1 MASRAPRVGPGT
13 GCEVFCIW
21 PWTPVF
27 RPSILWA
34 VTESLT
40 IQGRCLSPDQLQQ
53 LRQWVGANPHW
64 SRRRLSVELASR
76 WSWRNGTGQL
86 KDMAARTLL
95 LKLHQRGLLELPP
108 RRQAPTNRMRS
119 LVPKLPVAKEPSPAI
134 SCALGELGNLRVQ
147 EVSRDAAERAW
158 VKGALARYHYLG
170 FHGAVGENLQYVIS
184 DSQGHRLA
192 CLVFGA
198 AAWKCQDR
206 DQFIGWSAEQR
217 ERNLALIANNN
228 RFLVLPSVRVQRLGS
243 WILGQINRRISQ
255 DWQAKYGHQ
264 VVLVETFVEQAR
276 FQGTVYRAANWQ
288 RVGATTGRTRQD
300 RHTCIQVAVK
310 DIYVYPLGRSF
321 RKALQR

>member
-1 MASRAPRVGPGT
+1 
-13 GCEVFCIW
+13 
-21 PWTPVF
+21 
-27 RPSILWA
+27 

-40 IQGRCLSPDQLQQ
+40 IQGRCLSPDQLKD
-53 LRQWVGANPHW
+53 LRQWMGANPHW

-76 WSWRNGTGQL
+76 WRWRNGTGQL

-108 RRQAPTNRMRS
+108 RRQAPTNRMRC
-119 LVPKLPVAKEPSPAI
+119 VASELALAEEPLEAI
-134 SCALGELGNLRVQ
+134 GCALGELGALHVQ

-158 VKGALARYHYLG
+158 VKRALGRYHYLG
-170 FHGAVGENLQYVIS
+170 FNGTVGENLQYVIS
-184 DSQGHRLA
+184 DAQGRRLA

-217 ERNLALIANNN
+217 ERNLALIANNT
-228 RFLVLPSVRVQRLGS
+228 RFLILPKVRVRRLGS
-243 WILGQINRRISQ
+243 WILAQINRRISQ
-255 DWQAKYGHQ
+255 DWRAKYGHG
-264 VVLVETFVEQAR
+264 VVLVETFVEQPR
-276 FQGTVYRAANWQ
+276 FRGTVYRAANWQ

-310 DIYVYPLGRSF
+310 DIYVYPLSRSF
-321 RKALQR
+321 REMLQG